1 MTLLVFPGCQTTRET
16 DRLRIPLL
24 RETVDVRTTRI
35 GKIQQTPHL
44 VEGFTG
50 SIVKGPAEF
59 TDIGRDVIN
68 EKQIRVSARDHQ
80 TDETLWEGAIGEF
93 VDGEVADNVIDPVQR
108 LSN

>member
-1 MTLLVFPGCQTTRET
+1 MTLLVLACGKTSRET
-16 DRLRIPLL
+16 DRSRVALL
-24 RETVDVRTTRI
+24 REAVDVRTTRI
-35 GKIQQTPHL
+35 GKIQQTTHL

-68 EKQIRVSARDHQ
+68 EKQVRVSALDHQ

-93 VDGEVADNVIDPVQR
+93 VDGEVADNVIDPVQW